1 MHSMS
6 AVLLFLAAAAA
17 APTSASDGG
26 GRPDVGAS
34 ATATVS
40 VRIVSGARIAM
51 SEVQDD
57 ELPAIQASSIRAED
71 GNLRPARLV
80 EFN

>member
-1 MHSMS
+1 MSSMS
-6 AVLLFLAAAAA
+6 AVLFFLAAAAA
-17 APTSASDGG
+17 APTPASDGG

-40 VRIVSGARIAM
+40 VRIVSGATISM
-51 SEVQDD
+51 SEAQD
-57 ELPAIQASSIRAED
+57 EALPAIQPTSIRAED
-71 GNLRPARLV
+71 GSLRPARLV

>member
-6 AVLLFLAAAAA
+6 ALLLFLAAAAA
-17 APTSASDGG
+17 ASDSVPNGG
-26 GRPDVGAS
+26 GSPDIGAR

-57 ELPAIQASSIRAED
+57 ELPAVQASSIRAED